1 MELQFKSTDRTCL
14 EPLVRE
20 VQTMELTQEIKVPDG
35 LPDIG
40 RGICAWGQ
48 TILRGKQW
56 HSDSIGC
63 SGGMMLWVL
72 YAPEDGAGEQVLD
85 AWAPFQAHWDLPEG
99 AAEGQIRADCRLRFL
114 DARSVSA
121 RRIMV
126 RAGVSIQ
133 AEALSPRRFQTYGP
147 GEPIADVELLE
158 AMYPLRLMKEAGEK
172 TFLLEETLSL
182 SQGSPEPVKVIC
194 YSLHPKITDKK
205 VLSNKLVFRGT
216 GNLHLLYRNRE
227 GEIGSWDEE
236 LPFSQFAELDG
247 EYSQEAQ
254 ADLVTALT
262 SAELTLEDG
271 GQLRLKCGL
280 VAQYRVTDREMVP
293 VVEDG
298 YSPGKSLELSRESLT
313 LPVLL
318 ESRRENLQGEE
329 SLGAEGET
337 LMDLWFLPDFP
348 RPQPGRDTIELEI
361 PGTLQALYRDPEG
374 RLQSASQRWT
384 GHRQLPAGE
393 DTRLDAEVQYPDA
406 LTGVSDGGKLRV
418 KLDLPLTWTAE
429 ANQSFP
435 QVTGVTVGEAKEAE
449 EDRPSLIL
457 RRLGKDRLW
466 DVAKETG
473 STMAAIRKTNGLEED
488 PAPDRLLLI
497 PVS

>member
-1 MELQFKSTDRTCL
+1 MELQFKRTDRTCL
-14 EPLVRE
+14 EPMVRE

-40 RGICAWGQ
+40 RVICAWGQ

-56 HSDSIGC
+56 HGDGIGC
-63 SGGMMLWVL
+63 TGGLMLWVL
-72 YAPEDGAGEQVLD
+72 YSPEEGTEERVLD
-85 AWAPFQAHWDLPEG
+85 AWIPFQGHWELSEG

-126 RAGVSIQ
+126 RAGVSLQ
-133 AEALSPRRFQTYGP
+133 AEALCPRRFQTYGP
-147 GEPIADVELLE
+147 EAPIPDVELLE
-158 AMYPLRLMKEAGEK
+158 ALYPLRLIKEAGEK
-172 TFLLEETLSL
+172 TFLLEETLSPP
-182 SQGSPEPVKVIC
+182 QGSPEPEKVIC

-205 VLSNKLVFRGT
+205 VLANKLVFRGT
-216 GNLHLLYRNRE
+216 GNLHLLYRSRE
-227 GEIGSWDEE
+227 GEIASWDDE

-254 ADLVTALT
+254 ADLVMALT
-262 SAELTLEDG
+262 SAELSLEDG
-271 GQLRLKCGL
+271 DQLRLKCGL
-280 VAQYRVTDREMVP
+280 VGQYRVTDREMVP

-298 YSPGKSLELSRESLT
+298 YSPGKSLELSQESLT

-329 SLGAEGET
+329 NLAAEGET
-337 LMDLWFLPDFP
+337 LIDLWFLPDFP
-348 RPQPGRDTIELEI
+348 RQQPGQDAIKLEL

-374 RLQSASQRWT
+374 RLQSISQRWT

-393 DTRLDAEVQYPDA
+393 DTHLDADVQYPNA
-406 LTGVSDGGKLRV
+406 LTGVPEGGKLRV

-429 ANQSFP
+429 ASQSFP

-473 STMAAIRKTNGLEED
+473 STMAAIRKANGLEEE

>member
-1 MELQFKSTDRTCL
+1 MELQFKRTDRTCL

-40 RGICAWGQ
+40 RVICAWGQ

-63 SGGMMLWVL
+63 SGGLMLWVL

-85 AWAPFQAHWDLPEG
+85 AWVPFQAHWELPEG

-126 RAGVSIQ
+126 RAGVYIQ
-133 AEALSPRRFQTYGP
+133 MEALSPIRFQTYGP
-147 GEPIADVELLE
+147 EEPIPDVELLE
-158 AMYPLRLMKEAGEK
+158 ALYPLRLIKEAGEK
-172 TFLLEETLSL
+172 TFLLEEPLSL
-182 SQGSPEPVKVIC
+182 PQGSPEPEKVIC
-194 YSLHPKITDKK
+194 YSLHPKVTDKK

-216 GNLHLLYRNRE
+216 GNLHLLYQSGE

-236 LPFSQFAELDG
+236 LPFSQFADLDG

-254 ADLVTALT
+254 TDLVTALT
-262 SAELTLEDG
+262 STELTLEDG
-271 GQLRLKCGL
+271 GQLRLKCGM
-280 VAQYRVTDREMVP
+280 VAQYRVMDREMVP

-318 ESRRENLQGEE
+318 ENHRENLQGEE
-329 SLGAEGET
+329 SLAAEGEN
-337 LMDLWFLPDFP
+337 LIDLWLLPDFP
-348 RPQPGRDTIELEI
+348 RQQPGQDTIGLEI
-361 PGTLQALYRDPEG
+361 HGMLQALYRDPEG

-393 DTRLDAEVQYPDA
+393 DTRLDADAQYPEN
-406 LTGVSDGGKLRV
+406 LTGVPDGGKLRV
-418 KLDLPLTWTAE
+418 KLDLPLIWTAE

-435 QVTGVTVGEAKEAE
+435 QVTGVTVGEAKASE

-473 STMAAIRKTNGLEED
+473 STMAAIRKANGLAEAA
-488 PAPDRLLLI
+488 APDRLLLI